1 MHPHKYT
8 GIVEQLQMSE
18 HAISLR
24 KRVELLEQLREDA
37 CMRRE
42 RETVDSI
49 DAQIKYAVCEWIDSL
64 IVQLT
69 TEAREQNT
77 NRAA

>member
-1 MHPHKYT
+1 VHPHKYN
-8 GIVEQLQMSE
+8 GIVEQLQANE
-18 HAISLR
+18 HSISLR

-42 RETVDSI
+42 REAVDSI

-64 IVQLT
+64 IVQLKSDAKVT
-69 TEAREQNT
+69 GNK
-77 NRAA
+77 AA